1 MKTLLTAAALTLG
14 LATSA
19 FAEPA
24 SGVWKTETGETGG
37 YLHVSIEPCG
47 AQVCG
52 TILKVFNSDNTS
64 SEGKP
69 IIWDMNVDGSGKYS
83 GGRIWAPDVDKTY
96 RSKMRLSGN
105 TLKVSGCVGPIC
117 RSQNWTRVK

>member
-1 MKTLLTAAALTLG
+1 MRAIISGAIFAATV
-14 LATSA
+14 ATGA
-19 FAEPA
+19 IADPA
-24 SGVWKTETGETGG
+24 SGIWKTETGETGG
-37 YLHVSIEPCG
+37 YLHVQVAPCG
-47 AQVCG
+47 AQICG

-69 IIWDMNVDGSGKYS
+69 IIWDMDIDGSGKYS

-117 RSQNWTRVK
+117 RSQNWTRVQ